1 MTDKISGGGGSTTNT
16 GHTDSHVHPDS
27 PSARPISA
35 DNDHDHDDG
44 SVHHDTQARGD
55 GDDDNNDDDA
65 GVVQNLSVE
74 ERLQQAGGVSPTITQ
89 QWRDTIESLLQRK
102 FLYHLGPRG
111 GLHILSK
118 CIFYIAKLRHICSLT
133 PEEKQTVKSKLRK
146 DLALRKNFPR
156 LSFAVTFHPANKNS
170 EQECLKLSKQN
181 RHGYISSVLRFPQ
194 LGDFHKIAD
203 WKNFT
208 LEQLCQNDI
217 LLSISFHHLC
227 YLYNEQVSIKN
238 FDCAFVQC
246 GPFRLYLAHG
256 RRQKDLLHGAQY
268 MPQFRIIKKDSIF
281 LSSCLLAAHVHSF
294 GRSHFQMK
302 YFIYSLNILCVDL
315 ERSINAFQKECYA
328 CKLEVAAMDLKI
340 HKLQVTNPSPTSR
353 MLSSLNL
360 SSAFQC
366 ISVDLSGK
374 MSYLDYDN
382 IVRPVYVLVAV
393 SDHLFGSTIFVAL
406 PDKTT
411 TSVVTALTTLAYRCA
426 TRIKIFQSD
435 AGTEWRQYT
444 TKTSDMLP
452 SEDPHATNW
461 FSSLLQKDVKSH
473 LNSLGIEID
482 SQWIQYG
489 KARQQ
494 SNSISELKIK
504 ELKKSLKSFKIF
516 SKNNFPCNIF
526 QLQSLLH
533 LTENILESHPVITV
547 DNKVYSLGALKNLMF
562 SSGAE
567 IGGFPPTNSVAAQ
580 KVVRQLQD
588 SHREIISCLLNYN
601 LKFLQLEKS
610 KDEHSKIRESTQALS
625 LNSVVFD
632 SISYLESGNISG
644 SLGRVVQL
652 GKSKN
657 FCLIARCLNTDHD
670 KARVVTVQRPTNAL
684 TPIVIQDCNQPA
696 PNDPLFVLPPFELE
710 RSKYNMLPC
719 ELGAHNPP
727 CASCPQIP
735 DNILTPGDKSTS
747 PEPVSHQSFKLP
759 NKTRAGRQVRRPARL
774 GVNVPNN

>member
-1 MTDKISGGGGSTTNT
+1 
-16 GHTDSHVHPDS
+16 
-27 PSARPISA
+27 
-35 DNDHDHDDG
+35 
-44 SVHHDTQARGD
+44 
-55 GDDDNNDDDA
+55 
-65 GVVQNLSVE
+65 
-74 ERLQQAGGVSPTITQ
+74 
-89 QWRDTIESLLQRK
+89 
-102 FLYHLGPRG
+102 
-111 GLHILSK
+111 
-118 CIFYIAKLRHICSLT
+118 
-133 PEEKQTVKSKLRK
+133 
-146 DLALRKNFPR
+146 
-156 LSFAVTFHPANKNS
+156 
-170 EQECLKLSKQN
+170 
-181 RHGYISSVLRFPQ
+181 
-194 LGDFHKIAD
+194 
-203 WKNFT
+203 
-208 LEQLCQNDI
+208 
-217 LLSISFHHLC
+217 
-227 YLYNEQVSIKN
+227 
-238 FDCAFVQC
+238 
-246 GPFRLYLAHG
+246 
-256 RRQKDLLHGAQY
+256 
-268 MPQFRIIKKDSIF
+268 
-281 LSSCLLAAHVHSF
+281 
-294 GRSHFQMK
+294 
-302 YFIYSLNILCVDL
+302 
-315 ERSINAFQKECYA
+315 
-328 CKLEVAAMDLKI
+328 MDLKI

-382 IVRPVYVLVAV
+382 IVRPVYVMVAV

-632 SISYLESGNISG
+632 SISYLESGNICG

-719 ELGAHNPP
+719 KLHEHNPP

-735 DNILTPGDKSTS
+735 DNILTPGDKRTST
-747 PEPVSHQSFKLP
+747 EPVSHQSFKLP